1 MGRLLCRGRERQKL
15 HAPPSN
21 DSAPIVANAQ
31 KQGIVA
37 PVTASGFNRHLAEKL
52 CWIDGAPTHRSS
64 ARQRQCA
71 RCRRKWSYDGLAKKW
86 MLAQEYCAG
95 NTRRE
100 AAAAAGVDVHT
111 AGRHYA
117 AFDLA
122 LATHVRELLGAGQGW
137 ALGDAERLHQV
148 LREGVRSPSRRQK
161 LRLAARLC
169 FEKLRM
175 RKRLELIDELVF
187 APTIGRL
194 ARPR

>member
-1 MGRLLCRGRERQKL
+1 M
-15 HAPPSN
+15 
-21 DSAPIVANAQ
+21 
-31 KQGIVA
+31 
-37 PVTASGFNRHLAEKL
+37 TASAFNRHLAEKL
-52 CWIDGAPTHRSS
+52 CWIDGAPTHPSS
-64 ARQRQCA
+64 ARQRQCG
-71 RCRRKWSYDGLAKKW
+71 RCRRKWSYDGLAKSW
-86 MLAQEYCAG
+86 VLAQEYCAG
-95 NTRRE
+95 STRRE
-100 AAAAAGVDVHT
+100 AAAATEVDAHT

-117 AFDLA
+117 AFELA

-175 RKRLELIDELVF
+175 RKRLELIYELVF
-187 APTIGRL
+187 APKIGRL